1 MCQNGLCDVG
11 GDFVSF
17 HWWGLNFPI
26 RRDWLVFREEGGG
39 SEYEGTVRLTRFAR
53 KKKNVSHVLH
63 LFDHPQER
71 AGMEKCGG
79 AAGKAKMWP

>member
-1 MCQNGLCDVG
+1 M
-11 GDFVSF
+11 
-17 HWWGLNFPI
+17 
-26 RRDWLVFREEGGG
+26 
-39 SEYEGTVRLTRFAR
+39 FAR

-63 LFDHPQER
+63 LFDHPQGR

>member
-1 MCQNGLCDVG
+1 MVTLFHSIGWGSTSQSDVTG
-11 GDFVSF
+11 
-17 HWWGLNFPI
+17 
-26 RRDWLVFREEGGG
+26 DWLVFREEGEG
-39 SEYEGTVRLTRFAR
+39 SEYEDTIRLTMFAR

-63 LFDHPQER
+63 LFDRPQGR